1 MSVGE
6 PKNPAAER
14 QETVAAALPAR
25 PRASW
30 PLFVLATIAVV
41 TVLYVAREIAIPLVL
56 ATLLA
61 LLLRPIFRRLQRLRV
76 PNVLASLLPVLAI
89 AVVFFA
95 GMVTVAR
102 QGQGWLAKAPETVQ
116 KVQAMLPQRQGP
128 LGDLAKATEA
138 VKELAQPEAA
148 PEKEPVPVV
157 MQSSEPAITVL
168 GTSGHFLAASLIV
181 FVLAFFL
188 LCYSDTLLR
197 QAIESRSSFAD
208 KKVVVALLYHVEN
221 GISRYLATVTMI
233 NIGLGIVTAIV
244 LWMIGIPNPVLWG
257 LMATVL
263 NFVPHI
269 GALVCEVVLFFVAAV
284 HYESLW
290 YGVGAAAAF
299 FALTTIESYLVTP
312 LVLSKRLE
320 LSPLAVILSV
330 LLVGWLWGVAGGL
343 MAAPLLAIA
352 KIVCDEFPHLRPIG
366 IVLSGESKP
375 ANQANANGAAAE
387 AARPRPAELP
397 LAVPGNVRQPA

>member
-1 MSVGE
+1 MSAGE
-6 PKNPAAER
+6 LSNSASEK
-14 QETVAAALPAR
+14 QDTVATALPAR

-30 PLFVLATIAVV
+30 PLVLLATIAVIA
-41 TVLYVAREIAIPLVL
+41 VLYVARDIAIPLVL
-56 ATLLA
+56 AVMLA
-61 LLLRPIFRRLQRLRV
+61 LLLRPIFRRLQKLRV
-76 PNVLASLLPVLAI
+76 PNVIASLLPVLTV
-89 AVVFFA
+89 AVLFLA

-102 QGQGWLAKAPETVQ
+102 QGQAWLAKAPETVQ
-116 KVQAMLPQRQGP
+116 KVQAMLPHRQGP

-148 PEKEPVPVV
+148 AEKEPVPVV
-157 MQSSEPAITVL
+157 MQSSDAAISIL
-168 GTSGHFLAASLIV
+168 GTSGHFLGATLIV

-197 QAIESRSSFAD
+197 QAIESRSSFSD
-208 KKVVVALLYHVEN
+208 KKTVVALLYHVES
-221 GISRYLATVTMI
+221 GISTYLATVTII

-244 LWMIGIPNPVLWG
+244 LWVIDVPNPVLWG

-284 HYESLW
+284 YHESLW
-290 YGVGAAAAF
+290 YGLGAAASF

-352 KIVCDEFPHLRPIG
+352 KIVCDEFPALRPIG
-366 IVLSGESKP
+366 MVLSGESKT
-375 ANQANANGAAAE
+375 ANQAATNGASAE
-387 AARPRPAELP
+387 TTRPRAEIP
-397 LAVPGNVRQPA
+397 LSAPGNLRQPA